1 MNNEFY
7 CGQKLKIRVR
17 FIENATFY
25 TINNLMRCVCQN
37 YKKKNTFGP
46 EVKLFIIEF

>member
-1 MNNEFY
+1 MHNGLFY
-7 CGQKLKIRVR
+7 GQKLKIRVG

-25 TINNLMRCVCQN
+25 TISNLMRCIYQN
-37 YKKKNTFGP
+37 YITKNKFGP